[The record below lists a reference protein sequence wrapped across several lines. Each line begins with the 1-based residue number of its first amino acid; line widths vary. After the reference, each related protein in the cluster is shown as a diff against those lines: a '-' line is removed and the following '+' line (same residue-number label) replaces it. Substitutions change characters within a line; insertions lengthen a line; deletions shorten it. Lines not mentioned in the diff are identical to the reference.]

1 MRALGQTV
9 RVTIRPGEAG
19 AHERIRPL
27 VLCNGIGAPLELLGP
42 FVHSLPPSIEVVRW
56 DVPGTGGSPLP
67 DVPYNFQTLCL
78 LLGRI
83 LDKLGYKEV
92 DVLGISWGGGL
103 AQQFAFQNPRRCRR
117 LVLVST
123 GTGWLMVPAKPSVLK
138 MMTTARRYR
147 NLDFAMANAD
157 RLYGGKIRTDPE
169 TAVYLLHGGPRVGSL
184 GYSLQLAAGLG
195 WSTLPWLPLI
205 RQQTLVMSGT
215 DDPIIPLA
223 NARIMA
229 KLLPH
234 ATLHTFDDGHL
245 GLLTSAEELAPIVA
259 KFLA

>member
-1 MRALGQTV
+1 M

-19 AHERIRPL
+19 AHQRVRPL

-42 FVHSLPPSIEVVRW
+42 FVHALPPSIEVVRW

-67 DVPYNFQTLCL
+67 DVPYSFQGLSI
-78 LLGRI
+78 LLGKI
-83 LDKLGYKEV
+83 LDKLGYGEV

-123 GTGWLMVPAKPSVLK
+123 GTGAMMVPAKPSVLG
-138 MMTTARRYR
+138 MMLTARRYR
-147 NLDFAMANAD
+147 NLDYALTHAD
-157 RLYGGKIRTDPE
+157 KLYGGKIRTHPE

-184 GYSLQLAAGLG
+184 GYALQLTAGLG
-195 WSTLPWLPLI
+195 WSTLPWLWAI
-205 RQQTLVMSGT
+205 RQETLVMSGT
-215 DDPIIPLA
+215 DDPIIPLV
-223 NARIMA
+223 NARILA

-245 GLLTSAEELAPIVA
+245 GLLTSADELAPVVA